1 MENHDSQARILFRMQ
16 TNDNFEWRVSPV
28 TFDSIGARHIALKL
42 KILGIGVVVCPDD
55 EYVQK
60 GVPITFN
67 AQEYFEESDASTGS
81 ARDASSVR

>member
-1 MENHDSQARILFRMQ
+1 MQ

-55 EYVQK
+55 EYVEK
-60 GVPITFN
+60 GVPVTFN
-67 AQEYFEESDASTGS
+67 AREYFEESDPSTGQVLDGS
-81 ARDASSVR
+81 PVR

>member
-1 MENHDSQARILFRMQ
+1 MDNHDSQARILFRMQ

-55 EYVQK
+55 EYVEK

-67 AQEYFEESDASTGS
+67 AREYFEESDPSTGQLLDGS
-81 ARDASSVR
+81 PVR